1 MTTGCGAG
9 ALLGWSLGHLLFDGE
24 RMNTEFQEGLA
35 EILEVEVEDIQSDLA
50 LAEGSWDSL
59 AVVSTI
65 ALIDDVYDIQVH
77 PNGIAE
83 CKTVGD
89 LEKLVTAEL
98 ASAGKE
104 A

>member
-1 MTTGCGAG
+1 M
-9 ALLGWSLGHLLFDGE
+9 S
-24 RMNTEFQEGLA
+24 EFYEGLA
-35 EILEVEVEDIQSDLA
+35 EILEVDVEDINSELK
-50 LAEGSWDSL
+50 LEEGSWDSL

-89 LEKLVTAEL
+89 LEKLVATER
-98 ASAGKE
+98 ASAGE
-104 A
+104 